1 MRFTVLCLSD
11 RLGMALTYAQSN
23 RRAPSIHRKPD
34 HSDSL
39 SMLHAREQQH
49 QTRQPSSPDMSN
61 LDNNGY
67 DRMFRYVCKTCGH
80 GFTRP
85 SHLKIHERIH
95 TGLRPFVCSFC
106 GRSFNQK
113 CNLKKHIWA
122 HHKST
127 MS

>member
-1 MRFTVLCLSD
+1 MRFTVVCLSD
-11 RLGMALTYAQSN
+11 RLGVALTYAQSN
-23 RRAPSIHRKPD
+23 SRAPSVHRKPL

-39 SMLHAREQQH
+39 SMFLAGEQQIK
-49 QTRQPSSPDMSN
+49 TCQPSSPDMSN
-61 LDNNGY
+61 LNNNGY
-67 DRMFRYVCKTCGH
+67 DRMFHYVCKTCGR

-122 HHKST
+122 HHKSVYG
-127 MS
+127 